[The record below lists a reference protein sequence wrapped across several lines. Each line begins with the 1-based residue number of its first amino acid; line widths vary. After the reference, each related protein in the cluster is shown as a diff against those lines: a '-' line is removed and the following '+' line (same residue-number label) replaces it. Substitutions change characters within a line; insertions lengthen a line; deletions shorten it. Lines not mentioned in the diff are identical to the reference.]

1 MPPQT
6 LLGRRP
12 RGPPC
17 INKNGC
23 KDVNTS
29 GGQWTYITRE
39 FAEKAGVDPDSCHC
53 KRANCR
59 EFSGVKDPPLKPWGK
74 RAAAMALPCRWAPPS
89 MPPGWNLICR
99 ARPSSLQSLRSG
111 EKGNPP
117 TPSVLSATHC
127 LDPCPV
133 R

>member
-17 INKNGC
+17 INTGGC

-29 GGQWTYITRE
+29 GGQWTYITKE

-74 RAAAMALPCRWAPPS
+74 RTAAMALGSPINATRLEPNLPRPPFLTAIIAI
-89 MPPGWNLICR
+89 W
-99 ARPSSLQSLRSG
+99 G
-111 EKGNPP
+111 E
-117 TPSVLSATHC
+117 
-127 LDPCPV
+127 